1 MLVVISLVAALAA
14 LAIPGLQMARETM
27 RRISCLNNLRQIAAA
42 ATTYESANQ
51 GLPGWRNTIANYP
64 HKTSWTV
71 MLLPHLGNSEAA
83 AWFDSYTEASDDITK
98 KRLPVY
104 VCPTA
109 WYDVIRTSSSP
120 LCYVG
125 NGGTGA
131 EHSVDEPFNAEQQWV
146 GDGVFHD
153 AVGSDDY
160 QPARLSLAGI
170 SAGGGDTS
178 TFMFAERCSL
188 LVAGDGVSWT
198 SPQVAVEAAT
208 SNVAKTTHL
217 FLLPRALAADTVPQG
232 SNVYR
237 VVNPVAGHPV
247 TGDETLDMWRFRFPS
262 SPHPADGSGFAFCDG
277 HTQFISA
284 KINSWVYAQLMTSMS
299 GGRSPRA
306 AGWEMYDDDGD
317 PATPAVRYIFSDGD
331 VPAK

>member
-1 MLVVISLVAALAA
+1 M
-14 LAIPGLQMARETM
+14 
-27 RRISCLNNLRQIAAA
+27 
-42 ATTYESANQ
+42 
-51 GLPGWRNTIANYP
+51 
-64 HKTSWTV
+64 
-71 MLLPHLGNSEAA
+71 
-83 AWFDSYTEASDDITK
+83 
-98 KRLPVY
+98 
-104 VCPTA
+104 
-109 WYDVIRTSSSP
+109 
-120 LCYVG
+120 G

-131 EHSVDEPFNAEQQWV
+131 EHSVDEPFEDGLQWI

-160 QPARLSLAGI
+160 RPARLTLGAI
-170 SAGGGDTS
+170 ANDGGGAS

-188 LVAGDGVSWT
+188 KVAGDGVSWT

-208 SNVAKTTHL
+208 SNVSKQTHL
-217 FLLPRALAADTVPQG
+217 FLLPKTLASGSVPQA
-232 SNVYR
+232 SSVYR

-262 SPHPADGSGFAFCDG
+262 SPHAADGSGFAFCDG

-317 PATPAVRYIFSDGD
+317 PATPVIRYILGDGD